1 MEAQQTKLDRRRH
14 ATGKVSV
21 KGHRIV
27 VDVSDDFVKYYNH
40 FITKQYWIK
49 LHLPMHG
56 AHITIANDKL
66 YSGVDWKKAK
76 EYHGMVI
83 DFEYDVDMIRGGR
96 TKGFI
101 MFYMKVFSTEIEQIK
116 KDLGVID
123 NDRFKGLHLTISNS
137 KAGVR
142 PYWPEMITLK

>member
-14 ATGKVSV
+14 ATGKISV

-27 VDVSDDFVKYYNH
+27 VDVSDDFVKYYNW
-40 FITKQYWIK
+40 FITREYWIK
-49 LHLPMHG
+49 LNLPMHG

-76 EYHGMVI
+76 KYHGMVI

-101 MFYMKVFSTEIEQIK
+101 MFYMKVFSPEIEQIK
-116 KDLGVID
+116 KDLGVVD
-123 NDRFKGLHLTISNS
+123 NDKFRGTHVTISNS
-137 KAGVR
+137 KSGVR
-142 PYWPEMITLK
+142 PYWSEMITLK

>member
-1 MEAQQTKLDRRRH
+1 
-14 ATGKVSV
+14 
-21 KGHRIV
+21 
-27 VDVSDDFVKYYNH
+27 
-40 FITKQYWIK
+40 
-49 LHLPMHG
+49 MHG

-101 MFYMKVFSTEIEQIK
+101 MFYMKVFSPEIEQIK
-116 KDLGVID
+116 KDIGIID
-123 NDRFKGLHLTISNS
+123 SPAFRGLHVTISNN